1 MSVTCGVEEIPQG
14 LKPRIILD
22 ALRSAEALRHPKSD
36 SSKYGVEAP
45 RFHGAAN
52 NRDYARFQGAAGPR
66 SHGIRKGRRF
76 LLILLAF
83 VVALAALAG
92 AQTGKYPQTI
102 VFMTDFGVVD
112 DSVALCKG
120 VMYSIMPEVRIVD
133 LTHQVTPFSIL
144 DGARFLYGATPYFPA
159 GTVFVVVIDPTV
171 GSTRKAIVAKSKR
184 GQYFVLPD
192 NGLLTLVEQRDGIE
206 GVHEVTNPDWMI
218 GTKMSST
225 FHGRDI
231 FSPAGAHVA
240 RGDDWT
246 KAGPEVPVAALV
258 RLELKAA
265 RVDDR
270 GISAEVIA
278 TDGPFGNLVTNVDAE
293 NFLKLGYQRGQ
304 EVPVRVGDKEMK
316 IKFVRTFSDVP
327 VGQPLLYIDSRGRFA
342 IAVNQ
347 GCFAA
352 VFGVKPPVELRIPRA
367 K

>member
-1 MSVTCGVEEIPQG
+1 MSFLKRVTTGRQAVAVEEAQG
-14 LKPRIILD
+14 LKRPIVV
-22 ALRSAEALRHPKSD
+22 
-36 SSKYGVEAP
+36 GV
-45 RFHGAAN
+45 
-52 NRDYARFQGAAGPR
+52 
-66 SHGIRKGRRF
+66 
-76 LLILLAF
+76 LLVLALAF
-83 VVALAALAG
+83 FMPTLG
-92 AQTGKYPQTI
+92 RAQSGKYPQTI

-112 DSVALCKG
+112 DSVAICRG

-144 DGARFLYGATPYFPA
+144 DGARFLYGATPYYPA

-171 GSTRKAIVAKSKR
+171 GSTRKAIIAKSKR

-231 FSPAGAHVA
+231 FSPVGAHVA

-246 KAGPEVPVAALV
+246 KVGPEMPVGSLV

-265 RVDDR
+265 RIDGR
-270 GISAEVIA
+270 GATAEVIA
-278 TDGPFGNLVTNVDAE
+278 TDGPFGNLVTNLDAE
-293 NFLKLGYQRGQ
+293 DFLKLGYQHGQ
-304 EVPVRVGDKEMK
+304 EVPVKVAEKEMK

-327 VGQPLLYIDSRGRFA
+327 VGEPLLYIDSRGHLGL
-342 IAVNQ
+342 AVNQ
-347 GCFAA
+347 RSFSAIY
-352 VFGVKPPVELRIPRA
+352 GVKPPADLFIARA